1 MKTYLNISSKVNDV
15 LFTFFDRATDKDI
28 VCFLSMT
35 PQIIEP
41 LVKGD
46 FLCHAASWALT
57 QLYFIGSCYLHRN
70 TLKNDKTILHLTAK

>member
-1 MKTYLNISSKVNDV
+1 MKFKERDRVLSIRCKYKTSQTMKTYLNISSKVNDV

-46 FLCHAASWALT
+46 FLCHAAS
-57 QLYFIGSCYLHRN
+57 
-70 TLKNDKTILHLTAK
+70 